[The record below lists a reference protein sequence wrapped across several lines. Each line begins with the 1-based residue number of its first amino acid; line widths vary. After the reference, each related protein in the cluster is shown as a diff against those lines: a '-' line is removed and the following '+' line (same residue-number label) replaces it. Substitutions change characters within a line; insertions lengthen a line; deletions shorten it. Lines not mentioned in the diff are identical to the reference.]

1 MDIYQINEKLVRADY
16 FIAHGG
22 YSDLQHACLELR
34 LAIER
39 IVYRKLSQLGD
50 SLPPEIYRTWQAP
63 KAMKLLLGFEPRA
76 DKPAKLEICLHAV
89 DGEENNEWLDLG
101 EYRMLS
107 LKWLNRNYN
116 KLGKFLHETSL
127 EESNAPKKLRSDDLI
142 SIVSELR
149 RVNESDMVLGFNRIS
164 EIICDCCSTTIF
176 VSDSQIEDCAEVS
189 CYNDLCG
196 AVFIAEPSD
205 DEQFKSKRKYP
216 GNAFSCKDCGSKVSV
231 DSVVKDGYIKCW
243 SCKQRYLISWA
254 KVNVAYAPESGAT
267 GS

>member
-1 MDIYQINEKLVRADY
+1 MDIYQINEKLVRAEY
-16 FIAHGG
+16 FIAQGG

-89 DGEENNEWLDLG
+89 GGEENNEWLDLG

-107 LKWLNRNYN
+107 LKWLNKNYN

-127 EESNAPKKLRSDDLI
+127 EESSAPKKLRSDDLI
-142 SIVSELR
+142 SMVVELR

-176 VSDSQIEDCAEVS
+176 VSNSQIEDCAEVS

-196 AVFIAEPSD
+196 AVFIVEPSG

-216 GNAFSCKDCGSKVSV
+216 GNVFSCKDCGSKVSV
-231 DSVVKDGYIKCW
+231 DSVMKDGYIKCW